1 MGKYCKQTFENL
13 PEEKRARI
21 LTSATKEFAM
31 HGFDDANI
39 ISIAKK
45 AEVSVGSL
53 YKYFNSKRDLFLT
66 VIDFGINLLTAVLES
81 IAVSDEDLLFKVEK
95 IIREIQRFSR
105 ENSTL
110 INLYNHMTVEN
121 NPLSAKTFAS
131 EMESVT
137 SKIYRTAIEEGKKSG
152 EVRSDIDSAYAA
164 FMLDNIFMSLQFAYS
179 CNYYRERFNVYV
191 RQGITEPDHDNFIV
205 AETLKFIKSAL
216 RPQDKKH

>member
-39 ISIAKK
+39 VSIAKK

-81 IAVSDEDLLFKVEK
+81 IAVSDKDLLFKVEK

-121 NPLSAKTFAS
+121 DPLSAKTFVS

-216 RPQDKKH
+216 RPQEKKH